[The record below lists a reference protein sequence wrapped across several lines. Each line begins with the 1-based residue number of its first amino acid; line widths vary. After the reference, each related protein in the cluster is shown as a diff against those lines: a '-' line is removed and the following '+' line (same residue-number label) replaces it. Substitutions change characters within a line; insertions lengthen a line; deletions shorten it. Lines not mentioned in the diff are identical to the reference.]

1 MELCGV
7 RVQREGKNRIENAA
21 VSGRLCREANH
32 LAASGFCVGT
42 GRGDCLSEASF
53 SPSGAGFSKSPE
65 LHRWSCIP
73 KQQPETA
80 VFFYP
85 SVFFLYAPVKP
96 ESFEVLIK
104 FVKFS

>member
-1 MELCGV
+1 MGFGC
-7 RVQREGKNRIENAA
+7 REREENRIENTA
-21 VSGRLCREANH
+21 VAGCLCRDANH
-32 LAASGFCVGT
+32 LAAPDFCVGT